1 MPESVPF
8 ACLDTWCR
16 ANVLKMDAQGA
27 ELAFLQGA
35 VGLRRSRALPLVF
48 LEVNYYEEMALFPS
62 VYQFLYDL
70 RRATLSRPL
79 GSVSPP
85 PGGPADATSDPPDVM
100 RDVRL
105 IDAR

>member
-1 MPESVPF
+1 MPSSPSSRVPS
-8 ACLDTWCR
+8 ACCG
-16 ANVLKMDAQGA
+16 V
-27 ELAFLQGA
+27 
-35 VGLRRSRALPLVF
+35 ALPLVF

-79 GSVSPP
+79 AAVQRMPRAIPP
-85 PGGPADATSDPPDVM
+85 RSC
-100 RDVRL
+100 DVRL